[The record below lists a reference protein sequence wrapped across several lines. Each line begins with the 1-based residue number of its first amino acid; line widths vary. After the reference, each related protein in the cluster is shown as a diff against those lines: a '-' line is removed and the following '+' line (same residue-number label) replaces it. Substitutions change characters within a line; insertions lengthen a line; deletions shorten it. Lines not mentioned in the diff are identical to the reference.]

1 VAADKDNENILAQEV
16 ESWKGFEYALCI
28 PNANLFDKVLAESLE
43 NDTKQKNCNQ

>member
-16 ESWKGFEYALCI
+16 ESWKGFEYALFI
-28 PNANLFDKVLAESLE
+28 PNANLFNKVLAESLD